1 MTWIDAENISYDAGR
16 IRDIYENRNNIN
28 EYLKNKYKN
37 SPFIQNM
44 IFDLAKAYVELHGGP
59 NELLKPDGTMVSV
72 TPAKTSTQSADNT
85 PPKNTNQDG
94 NNTPPTQTEM
104 AKLKN
109 HTLVHDVVTEANQRN
124 EDGVPMIT
132 NDMETELKNASED
145 HLMDFIGHFITE
157 LTGNH
162 TMIETIPFT
171 RRNIITLA
179 AYAKQANK
187 ILKSQNNLRDFLT
200 QQYEYYKDPA
210 QQEYIYKMAKLFA
223 QDYNISVVLTDPSG
237 KKEYINP
244 TTTFN

>member
-1 MTWIDAENISYDAGR
+1 MVNLATGEQVEVGT
-16 IRDIYENRNNIN
+16 
-28 EYLKNKYKN
+28 N
-37 SPFIQNM
+37 SSDN
-44 IFDLAKAYVELHGGP
+44 
-59 NELLKPDGTMVSV
+59 
-72 TPAKTSTQSADNT
+72 STNANADNT
-85 PPKNTNQDG
+85 QPKNTNQDID
-94 NNTPPTQTEM
+94 NTPPTQTEM

-132 NDMETELKNASED
+132 NDMETELKDASED

-171 RRNIITLA
+171 RQNLRRIV
-179 AYAKQANK
+179 AYARLANK

-200 QQYEYYKDPA
+200 QQYGLYANPD
-210 QQEYIYKMAKLFA
+210 QQELIYKMAKLFA

-244 TTTFN
+244 TTNFN

>member
-1 MTWIDAENISYDAGR
+1 MKG
-16 IRDIYENRNNIN
+16 IN
-28 EYLKNKYKN
+28 VTLTTPNGE
-37 SPFIQNM
+37 Q
-44 IFDLAKAYVELHGGP
+44 VEVRT
-59 NELLKPDGTMVSV
+59 KSDV
-72 TPAKTSTQSADNT
+72 KSTADNT
-85 PPKNTNQDG
+85 QPKNTNQDID
-94 NNTPPTQTEM
+94 NTPPTQTEM

-132 NDMETELKNASED
+132 NDMETELKNASEE

-179 AYAKQANK
+179 AYARLANK

-200 QQYEYYKDPA
+200 QQYGLYANPD
-210 QQEYIYKMAKLFA
+210 QQELIYKMAKLFA

-237 KKEYINP
+237 KKEYINL